1 MTALEVET
9 SDHVAIVTMSNPP
22 ANLFD
27 GDLMTGLLNAV
38 RHAQA
43 DGVRAMVLR
52 SDGAV
57 FSGGADVAMFRGTS
71 PAEAR
76 AMFVEGFQLID
87 AIEQA
92 AFPVIAAVHG
102 LCLAA
107 GLEVALACDLIIAA
121 EGTHFAQVEAK
132 IGAATFLGG
141 AYRIAQRAGTA
152 RAFEI
157 TFGGDYFDAA
167 TFERWNIINRVV
179 PADQLDAKAVQWARK
194 LAAGP
199 TAAHAVTKKLV
210 HHATD
215 RGVRETDRYLLDA
228 ATPLFA
234 TNDMQHAV
242 DLLLTHGAR
251 KFMADHGQL
260 ISFEGR

>member
-1 MTALEVET
+1 MTAVKVET
-9 SDHVAIVTMSNPP
+9 TDNIATVTMSSPP

-27 GDLMTGLLNAV
+27 RNLMTGLLTAV
-38 RHAQA
+38 RRAQA
-43 DGVRAMVLR
+43 DGVRALLLR

-57 FSGGADVAMFRGTS
+57 FSGGADVAMFKGTA
-71 PAEAR
+71 PQQAR
-76 AMFVEGFQLID
+76 AMFVEGFGLIE

-92 AFPVIAAVHG
+92 PFPVIAAVHG
-102 LCLAA
+102 MCLAA
-107 GLEVALACDLIIAA
+107 GLEIALACDLIIAA
-121 EGTHFAQVEAK
+121 EGTQFGQVEAK
-132 IGAATFLGG
+132 IGATTFLGG
-141 AYRIAQRAGTA
+141 VYRIAQRAGTA

-157 TFGGDYFDAA
+157 TFGGNMFDAA

-179 PADQLDAKAVQWARK
+179 PADQLDAEATQWARR

-210 HHATD
+210 HHASD
-215 RGVRETDRYLLDA
+215 RGVRATDRYLLDA

-242 DLLLTHGAR
+242 DLLLRQGAR
-251 KFMADHGQL
+251 KFMARHHEVV
-260 ISFEGR
+260 FEGR

>member
-1 MTALEVET
+1 MTELEVET
-9 SDHVAIVTMSNPP
+9 TDNVTIVTMSNPP

-27 GDLMTGLLNAV
+27 RDLMTGLLSAV
-38 RHAQA
+38 RGAEG
-43 DGVRAMVLR
+43 DGARAMVLR

-57 FSGGADVAMFRGTS
+57 FSGGANVAMFRGTS

-76 AMFVEGFQLID
+76 AMFVEGFMLID

-92 AFPVIAAVHG
+92 PFPVIAAVHG
-102 LCLAA
+102 MCLAA

-121 EGTHFAQVEAK
+121 EGTQFAQVEAK

-141 AYRIAQRAGTA
+141 VYRLAQRAGTA

-157 TFGGDYFDAA
+157 TFGGEFFDAA

-179 PADQLDAKAVQWARK
+179 PADQLEAEAIKWARN

-210 HHATD
+210 RHATD
-215 RGVRETDRYLLDA
+215 CGLRETDRYLLDA

-251 KFMADHGQL
+251 KFMANHGQL
-260 ISFEGR
+260 IAFEGR